1 MKPAVKK
8 TLKISGI
15 VVGMLVALILLTVLF
30 WLGPTVKLVAENI
43 GSKALGT
50 PLTVDQ
56 LTINP
61 RKGLIHLSD
70 FAIKNPATFGQSN
83 AVSLASLDVSIE
95 MGSIFT
101 KTVVVHEVT
110 LNSPHFIYEQT
121 SATDNIQEFIL
132 SIYDFIGY
140 DPDAPPDPKEL
151 EKERKKREEEAQ
163 RKKGKDTK
171 VVVVESLAINDV
183 QFRLAN
189 TDDPELDFKV
199 GFDRF
204 STSMT
209 NGTVRLDDF
218 YISNPGRLE
227 TPNLFTL
234 DQLDVQMEPGSIY
247 SSNITIQA
255 VDIRQPHAF
264 VEHNPETDTV
274 WEFLKIADGLVAKI
288 PTNAPQAKATNE
300 VVVAEA
306 EPPAP
311 PPEVV
316 LGTVTIEDMQLNM
329 VDIGDPELDVQLG
342 LEQLAV
348 AMQDGRINMENLF
361 FTNPK
366 RLATPNLFSLDAITV
381 DFEPDSLKADTLVL
395 NDIQVKQ
402 PHAFLEL
409 NKEADTVGEL
419 MKIANGFLEREP
431 EYPIP
436 ELPQAPTN
444 DAPTVAETEPEASD
458 EATAPPIELHNLL
471 VDDIQVKLLDSTP
484 TNNVPTEPYT
494 LAGIGSISVK
504 LVDGKIQ
511 VKGITMP
518 NAPGFHATNLFHLA
532 NIDVD
537 IDPDSLFSD
546 QVVVNRVLVDS
557 PSINLEQTEESGNVA
572 ALQTQLMRFVPPP
585 PEGGGEEAIEP
596 ATEPTQVENE
606 PVPIAEQPVVLH
618 QLIVTNLYVGL
629 KLPVD
634 TNTTDEA
641 RFGVD
646 LKKLNPASMVSL
658 DKLNPMS
665 GNAEEEAEADPNAPL
680 TLVAFN
686 TLSVEPLKGL
696 VSIHDLRVS
705 NPPGFSRRNL
715 VKLEEFRIDLDP
727 DTLQSDVL
735 RIEDIVLT
743 NPRVR
748 YERHIMED
756 NIKAL
761 QEEIEQATVR
771 RGEYMEGQTADT
783 VVEAIEEAD
792 GEEVDDEGQKV
803 VIDRVV
809 IDGCIVYAKLSALPA
824 IPVPVPV
831 PDLKDIGKEKGG
843 ATPTE
848 ASTQIVDTFYEQMI
862 NAVGSTTGF
871 AGDTLKGAGSI
882 FGNMAGGLTEGIG
895 NMASGVKEGTK
906 KVTETIKKKK
916 WSRRRAGGRRSP
928 LR

>member
-15 VVGMLVALILLTVLF
+15 VVGVLLALILLTILF

-50 PLTVDQ
+50 PLTINK

-70 FAIKNPATFGQSN
+70 FAIKNPDTFGQSN

-95 MGSIFT
+95 MGSIFSE
-101 KTVVVHEVT
+101 TVVVHQVALE
-110 LNSPHFIYEQT
+110 SPHFIYEQS
-121 SATDNIQEFIL
+121 SASDNIQEFVL

-140 DPDAPPDPKEL
+140 NPEAPPDPKDL
-151 EKERKKREEEAQ
+151 EKERKKREKDALG
-163 RKKGKDTK
+163 KKEKDAK
-171 VVVVESLAINDV
+171 VVIVESLEINDA
-183 QFRLAN
+183 QFHLAN
-189 TDDPELDFKV
+189 TDDQELDFKV
-199 GFDRF
+199 GFGQF
-204 STSMT
+204 NVSMT

-218 YISNPGRLE
+218 HITNPGRLE
-227 TPNLFTL
+227 TPNLFSL
-234 DQLDVQMEPGSIY
+234 EQLEVLLEPGSIY
-247 SSNITIQA
+247 SSNINIRA
-255 VDIRQPHAF
+255 VNIRKPHAF
-264 VEHNPETDTV
+264 VEHNPETDTA
-274 WEFLKIADGLVAKI
+274 WEFLKIAEGLVAKI
-288 PTNAPQAKATNE
+288 PTNAPEAEATNE
-300 VVVAEA
+300 VVVEA
-306 EPPAP
+306 EPPPP
-311 PPEVV
+311 PPEVI
-316 LGTVTIEDMQLNM
+316 LGTVTIDDVQLNA
-329 VDIGDPELDVQLG
+329 VNIGDPKLNVQLG

-348 AMQDGRINMENLF
+348 AMQDGRIDLNNLF
-361 FTNPK
+361 LTNPK
-366 RLATPNLFSLDAITV
+366 RLATPNLFSLDGITV
-381 DFEPDSLKADTLVL
+381 DFDPESLKADTLVL

-419 MKIANGFLEREP
+419 MKIANGFLERVP

-444 DAPTVAETEPEASD
+444 DAPGVAETEPEASD
-458 EATAPPIELHNLL
+458 EATAPPIALHNLL
-471 VDDIQVKLLDSTP
+471 VDDIQVKLLDTTP
-484 TNNVPTEPYT
+484 TNNVPTEPHT

-504 LVDGKIQ
+504 LEDGKVQ
-511 VKGITMP
+511 VKGIAMP

-532 NIDVD
+532 NIDVE

-546 QVVVNRVLVDS
+546 QVVINQVLVNS

-572 ALQTQLMRFVPPP
+572 ALQTQLMRFVPPV
-585 PEGGGEEAIEP
+585 PEGAKEEAAP
-596 ATEPTQVENE
+596 ATTATANPETAPI
-606 PVPIAEQPVVLH
+606 PIAEQPVVLH

-641 RFGVD
+641 LFGMD
-646 LKKLNPASMVSL
+646 LNKLNPTAMVSL
-658 DKLNPMS
+658 DKLNPLA

-680 TLVAFN
+680 TLVAFT
-686 TLSVEPLKGL
+686 TLSAEPLKGL

-715 VKLEEFRIDLDP
+715 MKLEEFRIDLDP

-735 RIEDIVLT
+735 HIEDIVLA

-748 YERHIMED
+748 YERHIMKD

-761 QEEIEQATVR
+761 REEIEQATVR

-792 GEEVDDEGQKV
+792 GEEVDDDGQKV

-824 IPVPVPV
+824 IPVPVPI

-848 ASTQIVDTFYEQMI
+848 ASTQIIDNFYDQMI

-871 AGDTLKGAGSI
+871 ATDSLKGAGSLL
-882 FGNMAGGLTEGIG
+882 GNMAGGLTEGIG
-895 NMASGVKEGTK
+895 NMASGVKEGTGK
-906 KVTETIKKKK
+906 AVEEVKRKSK
-916 WSRRRAGGRRSP
+916 SLRRTGWRRGP
-928 LR
+928 FR